1 MADLAQSVR
10 SLNQRFGPATVML
23 MAEAPGDGLG
33 FVPTGSAVLD
43 DVLGIGGVPR
53 GRVTEIYGPEGA
65 GKTTLALSIAVQA
78 QRAGELV
85 AFVDAEQVLDWP
97 YALRL
102 GVDPKLFLLN
112 QPDSAEEAL
121 EVCLALAKSGRVG
134 VIIVDSIA
142 GLVPRAEVQG
152 EVGDAHPGLLPA
164 ILGRGLR
171 KLAVPLRENQ
181 VALVVTNQLRHKVG
195 VMFGN
200 PETTSGGNAL
210 KYSAS
215 VRLDVR
221 RVEAIK
227 LQGQVVASVVRV
239 IVQKSRVGVPF
250 QRAEF
255 GLIYGVGLVDDARA
269 WLREASHGA

>member
-1 MADLAQSVR
+1 MAGLAQDIQ
-10 SLNQRFGPATVML
+10 SLNRRFGPATVML
-23 MAEAPGDGLG
+23 MADAPGDGLG
-33 FVPTGSAVLD
+33 FVPTGSTALD
-43 DVLGIGGVPR
+43 DALGIGGVPR

-78 QRAGELV
+78 QALGELV
-85 AFVDAEQVLDWP
+85 AFVDAEQVLDWG

-102 GVDPKLFLLN
+102 GVDPERFVIN

-121 EVCLALAKSGRVG
+121 EVCLGLAKSGKVG
-134 VIIVDSIA
+134 VIILDSIA

-152 EVGDAHPGLLPA
+152 EVGDSHRGLLPD

-181 VALVVTNQLRHKVG
+181 VALVVTNQLRIRIG
-195 VMFGN
+195 VLFGN
-200 PETTSGGNAL
+200 PEITTGGSAL
-210 KYSAS
+210 KYAAS
-215 VRLDVR
+215 VRLDIR
-221 RVEAIK
+221 RVEAVKHKGDIV
-227 LQGQVVASVVRV
+227 GSQVRA

-255 GLIYGVGLVDDARA
+255 GIVYGAGVVEDVRG
-269 WLREASHGA
+269 WLQDRK